1 MKGLHLLA
9 DLSDCIQNTYLLDNS
24 IKLKNKCLGLIE
36 GSGLTVIRHI
46 FHKFEPQGI
55 TGIIILAESHVA
67 LHTWPEKN
75 ALTLDIYVCNYTTDN
90 EEKAMKLLTYIVETF
105 KPEKTRFTTCNRG
118 E

>member
-1 MKGLHLLA
+1 M
-9 DLSDCIQNTYLLDNS
+9 
-24 IKLKNKCLGLIE
+24 
-36 GSGLTVIRHI
+36 
-46 FHKFEPQGI
+46 
-55 TGIIILAESHVA
+55 A